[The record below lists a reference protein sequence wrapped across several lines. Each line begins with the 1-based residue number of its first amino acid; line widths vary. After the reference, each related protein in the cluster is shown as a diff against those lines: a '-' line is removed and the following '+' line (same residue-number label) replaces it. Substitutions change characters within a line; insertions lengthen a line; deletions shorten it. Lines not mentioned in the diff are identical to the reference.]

1 MSTKAVSYK
10 TKENVQQLKTSIEP
24 SGLLAIK
31 DSETGTSSNKK
42 SGNVDSL
49 SAYMRHLSNYP
60 ALSAEEQFELA
71 RRYQSKGDQDA
82 GCILIYSNLR
92 LVVKIAMKYQ
102 RKWMNNNLDLIQEGN
117 VGLMKAVNKFDPE
130 RGIKFSYYASFWI
143 KAYIL
148 KYIMDNWRMVKIGTS
163 HAQRSLFYNLS
174 KEKHR
179 LESLGA
185 NPDTET
191 ISRNLDIPESDVIQM
206 GQILGNHD
214 ISLDMPYSEDSD
226 KSPGDIIPDSD
237 EGVEET
243 FSQKETREFLRDK
256 LKEMMPVL
264 NYREKDI
271 IRLRLMTDSPLTLGK
286 IGEKYDI
293 TRERVRQIE
302 SKLLGKIK
310 GHIEKEV
317 EDFSRDWIDYA

>member
-1 MSTKAVSYK
+1 
-10 TKENVQQLKTSIEP
+10 
-24 SGLLAIK
+24 
-31 DSETGTSSNKK
+31 
-42 SGNVDSL
+42 
-49 SAYMRHLSNYP
+49 YMRRLSNYP
-60 ALSAEEQFELA
+60 ALSPEEQFELV
-71 RRYQSKGDQDA
+71 RRYQNKGDQDA

-102 RKWMNNNLDLIQEGN
+102 RKCMNNNLDLIQEGN

-148 KYIMDNWRMVKIGTS
+148 KYIMDNARMVKIGTS
-163 HAQRSLFYNLS
+163 QAQRSLFYNLS
-174 KEKHR
+174 KEKQR

-185 NPDTET
+185 DSGTET
-191 ISRNLDIPESDVIQM
+191 ISRNLDIPESDVVQM
-206 GQILGNHD
+206 GQILKNHD
-214 ISLDMPYSEDSD
+214 ISLDMPYSENTD
-226 KSPGDIIPDSD
+226 KSPGDIIPDPD

-256 LKEMMPVL
+256 LKEMLPVL

-271 IRLRLMTDSPLTLGK
+271 IRLRLMTDSPLTLEK

-302 SKLLGKIK
+302 SKLVGKIK
-310 GHIEKEV
+310 GHIENKV
-317 EDFSRDWIDYA
+317 KDFSRDWLDYA